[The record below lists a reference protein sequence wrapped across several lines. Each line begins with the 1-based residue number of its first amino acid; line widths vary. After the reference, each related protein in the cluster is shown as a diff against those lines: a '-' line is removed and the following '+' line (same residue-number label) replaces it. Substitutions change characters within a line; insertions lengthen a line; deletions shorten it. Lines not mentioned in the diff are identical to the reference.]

1 MRFRKETA
9 KPTIANA
16 SVAKVEIKKGRLKEE
31 RISKKRKMKI
41 KPKII
46 LKLVLTRKSNDAK
59 GSLLLVTAKINRR
72 IPEPTKYRVKIHII
86 ENRTESNNVI
96 LAQSNHIISL
106 P

>member
-1 MRFRKETA
+1 VRFRKETA

-16 SVAKVEIKKGRLKEE
+16 RIAKVEIKKGRLKEE
-31 RISKKRKMKI
+31 KISKKRKMKI

-46 LKLVLTRKSNDAK
+46 LKLVLTRKSNEAK
-59 GSLLLVTAKINRR
+59 GSLFLVKVRINLR
-72 IPEPTKYRVKIHII
+72 IPEPTKYRVNTHKI
-86 ENRTESNNVI
+86 ENRTESNKVI